1 MHKWIPGLLCLSWLL
16 MAAPVAQA
24 VPLHTEL
31 KKIAPDKA
39 ELNKAA
45 PDKAVQGD
53 ASQGGT
59 DGWGAASTP
68 FDAGGGNDHRFEEQD
83 PWEGFNRKV
92 FGFNEFV
99 DRWALKPAAKGYDW
113 ITPQWLNDGITRVFE
128 NLRDLSSS
136 INNVLQW
143 RWGDAGDDFSR
154 FAINSTLGLAGM
166 FDVASDLNIEK
177 HSTGLDATLATWGVH
192 AGPYLVL
199 PILGPSSVRDA
210 GSLYPAAYLWA
221 PTYIEDSKTR
231 LGVVALYGI
240 DTRADLLDLEK
251 NIVGDRYTFIR
262 DAYLQTHVFNRQ
274 GDGGLP
280 PLPDKQLPS
289 DSDEGW

>member
-1 MHKWIPGLLCLSWLL
+1 MRKWIPALLCLSWLM
-16 MAAPVAQA
+16 MAAPMAQA
-24 VPLHTEL
+24 VQP
-31 KKIAPDKA
+31 AGA
-39 ELNKAA
+39 ALNKTTLGT
-45 PDKAVQGD
+45 AVQGGAAQKGND
-53 ASQGGT
+53 
-59 DGWGAASTP
+59 DWGAAATP
-68 FDAGGGNDHRFEEQD
+68 FDNAGGSDQRFEEQD

-99 DRWALKPAAKGYDW
+99 DRWAIKPAAKGYNW
-113 ITPQWLNDGITRVFE
+113 ITPRWLNDGITRVFQ
-128 NLRDLSSS
+128 NLGDLMSG
-136 INNVLQW
+136 INSVLQW
-143 RWGDAGDDFSR
+143 RWGNAGDDFSR

-166 FDVASDLNIEK
+166 FDVASDLNIDK
-177 HSTGLDATLATWGVH
+177 HSTGLDDTLATWGVH

-199 PILGPSSVRDA
+199 PILGPSSIRDA
-210 GSLYPAAYLWA
+210 STLYPSAYLWA

-231 LGVVALYGI
+231 LGVTMLYGI
-240 DTRADLLDLEK
+240 DLRADLLDLEK

-262 DAYLQTHVFNRQ
+262 DAYLQTHVFNQQ